1 MNVKQV
7 APFLW
12 IKEMDAS
19 LKFYV
24 DGLGAELKLKWE
36 PDGRIRWCWLDL
48 GEASLMLQ
56 EYRPE
61 YVPEIKRG
69 EGVSLCFICED
80 ALAIWR
86 ELRGRGLD
94 PQRPFVGNNMWVT
107 QITDPDGYHL
117 VFESKTDAVEESEYQ
132 GD

>member
-7 APFLW
+7 TPFLW
-12 IKEMDAS
+12 VRDMAAA
-19 LKFYV
+19 LTFYV
-24 DGLGAELKLKWE
+24 DGLGCELKIKWE
-36 PDGRIRWCWLDL
+36 PDGKIEWCWLDL

-56 EYRPE
+56 QYRPE
-61 YVPEIKRG
+61 LVPAIKRG

-94 PQRPFVGNNMWVT
+94 PKRPFVGNNMWVT
-107 QITDPDGYHL
+107 EIADPDGYQL
-117 VFESKTDAVEESEYQ
+117 LFESKTDAEEESVYN

>member
-12 IKEMDAS
+12 TTQMDAA

-24 DGLGAELKLKWE
+24 DGLGAELKLSWKPE
-36 PDGRIRWCWLDL
+36 GTIRWCWLDL

-61 YVPEIKRG
+61 HVPQGKRG

-80 ALAIWR
+80 AIAIWR

-94 PQRPFVGNNMWVT
+94 PKRPVVGNNMWVT
-107 QITDPDGYHL
+107 EITDPDGYHL
-117 VFESKTDAVEESEYQ
+117 VFESKTDAEEDSVYN